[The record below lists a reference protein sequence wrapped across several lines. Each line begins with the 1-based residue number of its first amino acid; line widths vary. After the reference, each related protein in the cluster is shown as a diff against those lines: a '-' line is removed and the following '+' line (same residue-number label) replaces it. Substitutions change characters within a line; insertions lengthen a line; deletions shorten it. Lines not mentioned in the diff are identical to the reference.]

1 MADQE
6 DNGRQLRYIA
16 RYLKAWRDQ
25 EYKDGG
31 GPSSILLMIIANQN
45 YQYVKDRD
53 DLALLHVLRH
63 LPKALLGPVKEP
75 SIPEHTDEDFNR
87 IPKEERQEA
96 HDLAKDLL
104 SAVSVAID
112 IESPKTSIG
121 FLRSQF
127 GKRIPDNESYVVI
140 ENANQELPYQ
150 ATSPAII
157 EPTRGG

>member
-1 MADQE
+1 
-6 DNGRQLRYIA
+6 
-16 RYLKAWRDQ
+16 
-25 EYKDGG
+25 
-31 GPSSILLMIIANQN
+31 
-45 YQYVKDRD
+45 
-53 DLALLHVLRH
+53 
-63 LPKALLGPVKEP
+63 
-75 SIPEHTDEDFNR
+75 
-87 IPKEERQEA
+87 
-96 HDLAKDLL
+96 DLL